1 MACQCVPVLG
11 LYMYRTYIYLSSYMW
26 STPVPMSKG
35 SSPHALPSVQ
45 DVDAVLQM
53 IAPEGA
59 ASSSSSSHA
68 NVHCA
73 ATSSSTAIGAVGAP
87 RKRPDLFVVMPGLG
101 GMFRTY
107 EKTNS
112 VVMHCAHHDNCRLT
126 RSFNKSDAAGRAGQG
141 RPIGVLR
148 AWNLYCPE
156 GIDAW
161 THVHMFA
168 PTLAQRQSARAEL
181 WKMPQVE
188 LVALFERERE
198 RERESSVTES
208 RWSPRASREKHH
220 TPLSFGSCRMD
231 PQSTS
236 LLIAS
241 PFLTMC
247 IVRRGAR
254 E

>member
-1 MACQCVPVLG
+1 
-11 LYMYRTYIYLSSYMW
+11 MW

-73 ATSSSTAIGAVGAP
+73 AKSSSTAIGAVGAP

-101 GMFRTY
+101 GMFRTH

-126 RSFNKSDAAGRAGQG
+126 RSFHKNRMLRGEPGKAVPLVCSEHGICIARRAPMLGLTCTCLHPPWLKG
-141 RPIGVLR
+141 SRRGPNCGK
-148 AWNLYCPE
+148 CPK
-156 GIDAW
+156 W
-161 THVHMFA
+161 
-168 PTLAQRQSARAEL
+168 SL
-181 WKMPQVE
+181 WHCSS
-188 LVALFERERE
+188 
-198 RERESSVTES
+198 ERESSVTES

-254 E
+254 D

>member
-1 MACQCVPVLG
+1 MSLGALSTTFGAVPMSLGVPPWPLGVLPVT
-11 LYMYRTYIYLSSYMW
+11 LDPMSMSMW

-107 EKTNS
+107 VKTNS

-141 RPIGVLR
+141 RPIGLLR

-168 PTLAQRQSARAEL
+168 PNLAQRQLARAEL
-181 WKMPQVE
+181 WRMPQVE

-198 RERESSVTES
+198 QRDGEPVEPESI
-208 RWSPRASREKHH
+208 P
-220 TPLSFGSCRMD
+220 
-231 PQSTS
+231 
-236 LLIAS
+236 
-241 PFLTMC
+241 
-247 IVRRGAR
+247 
-254 E
+254 